1 MIEPANLLGTLAG
14 TLTTMAFVP
23 QVLRTWR
30 TRSTHDISAAMFLI
44 FSAGVG
50 CWLAYGVYI
59 GSWPIIVAN
68 VVTLGLALVILY
80 FKVRYK

>member
-1 MIEPANLLGTLAG
+1 MEPVDLLGTVAG

-23 QVLRTWR
+23 QVVRTWR

-44 FSAGVG
+44 FSTGVA
-50 CWLAYGVYI
+50 CWLAYGVSI

-68 VVTLGLALVILY
+68 VVTLVLALTILY
-80 FKVRYK
+80 LKIRYR